1 MFVLT
6 DGEPSDRALA
16 KEHTE
21 AAMQAGITVVYI
33 LIGEQ
38 VACDWLKEMECPYVH
53 VKNSAELCP
62 VLLDQAEALLM

>member
-38 VACDWLKEMECPYVH
+38 VACDWLQGKSGCPYVH
-53 VKNSAELCP
+53 SQKLSG
-62 VLLDQAEALLM
+62 ALPGATRPG